1 MNETITLEIIS
12 QMPSILLD
20 ITMDKGTYNSLLS
33 KELVNEIYYTNLKK
47 EIFRYFDK
55 LNDSKTYYTLGMY
68 SSSSFGF
75 NSEIKTSFP
84 ISRVE
89 KYVENKAKYEAF
101 TNTFYLKL
109 KNLSQILTYEEA
121 IYLTET
127 FFSKNTEERISEK
140 LDISKA
146 KLQVIKKSYL
156 VKFYLNIIVGE

>member
-1 MNETITLEIIS
+1 MNETITLETFS

-47 EIFRYFDK
+47 EISKYFYK

-68 SSSSFGF
+68 SSSNFGF
-75 NSEIKTSFP
+75 NSEIKNSSP

-109 KNLSQILTYEEA
+109 KNLSQILTYEET

-146 KLQVIKKSYL
+146 KLQVIKKSCL

>member
-1 MNETITLEIIS
+1 MLTISPKYFNIIS
-12 QMPSILLD
+12 IN
-20 ITMDKGTYNSLLS
+20 KWEANYERYNSLLS

-75 NSEIKTSFP
+75 NSEIKTSSP

-89 KYVENKAKYEAF
+89 KYVENQAKYEAF

-127 FFSKNTEERISEK
+127 FFQKIQKKEFQKN
-140 LDISKA
+140 
-146 KLQVIKKSYL
+146 
-156 VKFYLNIIVGE
+156 

>member
-1 MNETITLEIIS
+1 
-12 QMPSILLD
+12 
-20 ITMDKGTYNSLLS
+20 
-33 KELVNEIYYTNLKK
+33 
-47 EIFRYFDK
+47 
-55 LNDSKTYYTLGMY
+55 MY

-75 NSEIKTSFP
+75 NSEIKTSSP

-146 KLQVIKKSYL
+146 KLQVIKKSCL
-156 VKFYLNIIVGE
+156 VKFYLNIIVRE

>member
-1 MNETITLEIIS
+1 MNETITLETFS

-75 NSEIKTSFP
+75 NSEIKTSSP

-101 TNTFYLKL
+101 TNTF
-109 KNLSQILTYEEA
+109 
-121 IYLTET
+121 
-127 FFSKNTEERISEK
+127 
-140 LDISKA
+140 
-146 KLQVIKKSYL
+146 
-156 VKFYLNIIVGE
+156 

>member
-1 MNETITLEIIS
+1 
-12 QMPSILLD
+12 
-20 ITMDKGTYNSLLS
+20 
-33 KELVNEIYYTNLKK
+33 
-47 EIFRYFDK
+47 
-55 LNDSKTYYTLGMY
+55 MY

-75 NSEIKTSFP
+75 NSEIKTSSP
-84 ISRVE
+84 ISRIE

-109 KNLSQILTYEEA
+109 KNPSQILTYEEA

-146 KLQVIKKSYL
+146 KLQVIKKSCL

>member
-1 MNETITLEIIS
+1 
-12 QMPSILLD
+12 
-20 ITMDKGTYNSLLS
+20 
-33 KELVNEIYYTNLKK
+33 
-47 EIFRYFDK
+47 
-55 LNDSKTYYTLGMY
+55 MY

-75 NSEIKTSFP
+75 NSEIKTSSP

-146 KLQVIKKSYL
+146 KLQVIKKSCL
-156 VKFYLNIIVGE
+156 VKFYLNIP